1 MAQETLEGLRFAP
14 VDRGNW
20 CDLAGLFE
28 SRGGPKYCWCMA
40 WRRKP
45 PDAKGGSAAE
55 RQAALKRA
63 LESQVEKGV
72 AVGLLAY
79 DGSAPVAWCSVGPR
93 ESYRRLGGQELE
105 GERSADVWS
114 IVCFFLRREFRRSGV
129 VARLIEAAKDYAAAN
144 GATVLEAYPVEPDSP
159 SYRFMGTIPV
169 FEAAGFRGC
178 GRAGTRRHV
187 MRFRMPPSQG
197 GKLAP
202 GSSRA
207 PLPPEDVIARSH
219 NDRRSGQERR
229 GDGFAE
235 NQYPDAY

>member
-1 MAQETLEGLRFAP
+1 MAQETSEGLRFAP
-14 VDRGNW
+14 VGRGNW
-20 CDLAGLFE
+20 RDLAALFE

-45 PDAKGGSAAE
+45 PDAKRGSAAE
-55 RQAALKRA
+55 RQAVLKGT

-79 DGSAPVAWCSVGPR
+79 NGSMPVAWCSVGAR
-93 ESYRRLGGQELE
+93 ESFRRLGGQELE
-105 GERSADVWS
+105 GEGLADIWS
-114 IVCFFLRREFRRSGV
+114 IVCFFVRRDFRQSGV
-129 VARLIEAAKDYAAAN
+129 VSRLIEAAKDYAAAN
-144 GATVLEAYPVEPDSP
+144 GATVLEAYPVKPDSP

-169 FEAAGFRGC
+169 FEAAGFREC

-207 PLPPEDVIARSH
+207 LLPPQDVIA
-219 NDRRSGQERR
+219 
-229 GDGFAE
+229 
-235 NQYPDAY
+235 